1 MLKIIKESNLLEDK
15 DNLIQKIKSE
25 FKNKLYRIAT
35 SEEFGFDE
43 DTVDDY
49 FYVDVKDLGNSI
61 RVEVRAEVDYE
72 GLEYLIK
79 VLDPVIYKYDKNS
92 YFESVT
98 SGIIEAYINSG
109 E

>member
-25 FKNKLYRIAT
+25 LKNEIYKIAT
-35 SEEFGFDE
+35 SEEFDLEGYM
-43 DTVDDY
+43 VDDY
-49 FYVDVKDLGNSI
+49 FYVYIEDLGDSI

-72 GLEYLIK
+72 GLEYLMSELNPI
-79 VLDPVIYKYDKNS
+79 IYKYDKNS
-92 YFESVT
+92 YFEPVT